1 MRHVL
6 EKPRLKLWIIY
17 SVAAHLAVVAFGLL
31 LFFERVETT
40 DQSHVMEVRI
50 VQKGKKRDEKLL
62 PRLVEEQPE
71 VKIEEPVHETKPAP
85 PEEIQKHQI
94 KPQEKK
100 PPPPRPNVNVLDTLK
115 RHLKPEEKEGNP
127 DALEG
132 GNSVI
137 GELTDQYIAIVSAKI
152 KANFRLINMMTDRE
166 KRTLKVLVKIYIDE
180 NGHPIDAK
188 VVRKS
193 RSGDYD
199 EAVIDRIDEISTF
212 GAPPLPLRKQL
223 KREGL
228 VFAMC
233 PGDECPEQ

>member
-6 EKPRLKLWIIY
+6 EKPRLGLWIVS
-17 SVAAHLAVVAFGLL
+17 SVAAHLAVVAFSLF
-31 LFFERVETT
+31 LFFEREETVN
-40 DQSHVMEVRI
+40 QSHVIEVHI

-62 PRLVEEQPE
+62 PRLVAEQPKVE
-71 VKIEEPVHETKPAP
+71 VEEPVHETKPAP

-94 KPQEKK
+94 KPKEKK
-100 PPPPRPNVNVLDTLK
+100 TPPPKPNVNVLDTLK

-132 GNSVI
+132 GNSVM

-166 KRTLKVLVKIYIDE
+166 KRTLKVFIKLFIDAD
-180 NGHPIDAK
+180 GHPINTK
-188 VVRKS
+188 IVRKS
-193 RSGDYD
+193 KSADYD
-199 EAVIDRIDEISTF
+199 EAVRDRISEITTF

-223 KREGL
+223 KKDGL
-228 VFAMC
+228 EFALC
-233 PGDECPEQ
+233 PGEECPE